1 MCLLFRRRRFERNC
15 RKSKWQPHPTF
26 FSGWWLSHDWICWVM
41 RCLLSQVIL
50 LEKIRETLGPQ
61 AKTNK
66 ECMHSGCRMIE
77 YVEWWDA
84 FYLKSYYWKRSEKLW
99 DHKQKQI
106 QSACSQPPWKKSG
119 VFVELLASF
128 PWLHGDLPHTAHT
141 VAERVVLCRGAW
153 FWNKILQDAM
163 AENLD
168 KQWIRITGTR
178 DAPALAPP
186 ALRRKTKKKKNLI
199 STPWLCHQKN

>member
-1 MCLLFRRRRFERNC
+1 MTVPQKKKQTQAMCLLFRRRRFERNC

-26 FSGWWLSHDWICWVM
+26 FFQG
-41 RCLLSQVIL
+41 
-50 LEKIRETLGPQ
+50 G
-61 AKTNK
+61 
-66 ECMHSGCRMIE
+66 GCRMIE

-84 FYLKSYYWKRSEKLW
+84 CYLKSYCWKRSEKLW

-186 ALRRKTKKKKNLI
+186 ALRRKK
-199 STPWLCHQKN
+199 

>member
-15 RKSKWQPHPTF
+15 RKSKWQPHHTF

-41 RCLLSQVIL
+41 RCPSSQVIL

-61 AKTNK
+61 TKTNT
-66 ECMHSGCRMIE
+66 ERM
-77 YVEWWDA
+77 
-84 FYLKSYYWKRSEKLW
+84 
-99 DHKQKQI
+99 
-106 QSACSQPPWKKSG
+106 QSTPLKKSG

-153 FWNKILQDAM
+153 FWNKILQDAT

-186 ALRRKTKKKKNLI
+186 ALRRKK
-199 STPWLCHQKN
+199 

>member
-1 MCLLFRRRRFERNC
+1 MRPLLRRPRFEEKNKKENKIQHNFLDRAAKKNQTQAMCLLFRRRRFERNC

-61 AKTNK
+61 TKTNT
-66 ECMHSGCRMIE
+66 ECMQSTPLGKKWGFCRT
-77 YVEWWDA
+77 
-84 FYLKSYYWKRSEKLW
+84 
-99 DHKQKQI
+99 
-106 QSACSQPPWKKSG
+106 ACSLSLVALKPATHCTYCGWKGCPMSRG
-119 VFVELLASF
+119 
-128 PWLHGDLPHTAHT
+128 
-141 VAERVVLCRGAW
+141 VVLEQNSSRR
-153 FWNKILQDAM
+153 
-163 AENLD
+163 D

-186 ALRRKTKKKKNLI
+186 ALRRKK
-199 STPWLCHQKN
+199 

>member
-15 RKSKWQPHPTF
+15 RKSKWQPHLTF

-84 FYLKSYYWKRSEKLW
+84 CYLKSYCWKGSKKLW
-99 DHKQKQI
+99 DQKQKQI

-119 VFVELLASF
+119 VRLALAFSTIPF
-128 PWLHGDLPHTAHT
+128 
-141 VAERVVLCRGAW
+141 E
-153 FWNKILQDAM
+153 
-163 AENLD
+163 
-168 KQWIRITGTR
+168 
-178 DAPALAPP
+178 APP
-186 ALRRKTKKKKNLI
+186 AEEQAHRLRLVFYAAQSRKWCWILFSFLFFSSKRGRRKSGRISCACNSYSLFVQILGRRVLKNFVPKPRP
-199 STPWLCHQKN
+199 ST

>member
-1 MCLLFRRRRFERNC
+1 MRPLLRRPRFEEKNKKENKIQHHFLDCAAKKKQTQAMCLLFRRRRFERNC

-61 AKTNK
+61 TKTNT
-66 ECMHSGCRMIE
+66 ECM
-77 YVEWWDA
+77 
-84 FYLKSYYWKRSEKLW
+84 
-99 DHKQKQI
+99 
-106 QSACSQPPWKKSG
+106 QSTPLKKSG

-186 ALRRKTKKKKNLI
+186 ALRRKK
-199 STPWLCHQKN
+199 

>member
-1 MCLLFRRRRFERNC
+1 MRPLLRRPRFKEKNKKENKQTSFPWLC
-15 RKSKWQPHPTF
+15 RKKKKPNASDVPALPPAALRKELSKKQVAAASHF

-41 RCLLSQVIL
+41 RCLSSQVIL

-61 AKTNK
+61 TKTNT
-66 ECMHSGCRMIE
+66 ECM
-77 YVEWWDA
+77 
-84 FYLKSYYWKRSEKLW
+84 
-99 DHKQKQI
+99 
-106 QSACSQPPWKKSG
+106 QSTPLKKSG

-128 PWLHGDLPHTAHT
+128 PWLHGELQHTAHT

-153 FWNKILQDAM
+153 FWNKILQDAT

-186 ALRRKTKKKKNLI
+186 ALQRKK
-199 STPWLCHQKN
+199 

>member
-1 MCLLFRRRRFERNC
+1 MRPLLRRPRFEEKNKKENKIQHHFLDSAAKKKNK
-15 RKSKWQPHPTF
+15 RKRCACSSAGGASKGIVEKASGSRTPLF
-26 FSGWWLSHDWICWVM
+26 FRG
-41 RCLLSQVIL
+41 
-50 LEKIRETLGPQ
+50 G
-61 AKTNK
+61 
-66 ECMHSGCRMIE
+66 GCRMIE

-84 FYLKSYYWKRSEKLW
+84 CYLKSYCWKRSEKLW

-119 VFVELLASF
+119 FFVELLASF

-186 ALRRKTKKKKNLI
+186 ALRRKK
-199 STPWLCHQKN
+199 

>member
-1 MCLLFRRRRFERNC
+1 MRPLLRRPRFEEKNKKENKIQHHFLDCAAKKKPNASDVPALPPRRFERNC

-61 AKTNK
+61 TKTNT
-66 ECMHSGCRMIE
+66 ECM
-77 YVEWWDA
+77 
-84 FYLKSYYWKRSEKLW
+84 
-99 DHKQKQI
+99 
-106 QSACSQPPWKKSG
+106 QSTPLKKSG

-153 FWNKILQDAM
+153 FWN
-163 AENLD
+163 
-168 KQWIRITGTR
+168 
-178 DAPALAPP
+178 
-186 ALRRKTKKKKNLI
+186 
-199 STPWLCHQKN
+199 

>member
-1 MCLLFRRRRFERNC
+1 MRPLLRRPRFEEKNKKENKIQHHFLDCAAKKNQTQAMCLLFRRRRFERNC

-26 FSGWWLSHDWICWVM
+26 FSGWWLSHGWLCWVM
-41 RCLLSQVIL
+41 RCLLSQIIL

-84 FYLKSYYWKRSEKLW
+84 LHLKSYCWKRSEKRW

-106 QSACSQPPWKKSG
+106 QSACSQPPWKKWG
-119 VFVELLASF
+119 FCR
-128 PWLHGDLPHTAHT
+128 TA
-141 VAERVVLCRGAW
+141 C
-153 FWNKILQDAM
+153 
-163 AENLD
+163 
-168 KQWIRITGTR
+168 
-178 DAPALAPP
+178 
-186 ALRRKTKKKKNLI
+186 
-199 STPWLCHQKN
+199 

>member
-1 MCLLFRRRRFERNC
+1 M
-15 RKSKWQPHPTF
+15 
-26 FSGWWLSHDWICWVM
+26 
-41 RCLLSQVIL
+41 
-50 LEKIRETLGPQ
+50 
-61 AKTNK
+61 
-66 ECMHSGCRMIE
+66 
-77 YVEWWDA
+77 
-84 FYLKSYYWKRSEKLW
+84 
-99 DHKQKQI
+99 
-106 QSACSQPPWKKSG
+106 QSTPLKKSG

-186 ALRRKTKKKKNLI
+186 ALRRKKSKRKQNPTSFLWLCRKKNQTQAMCLLFRRRRFERNCRKSKWQPHPTFFSGWWLSHDWICWVMGCLLSQVILLEKIRETLGPQTKTNTECMQSTPLKKKWGFCR
-199 STPWLCHQKN
+199 TAC

>member
-1 MCLLFRRRRFERNC
+1 MPFISSHIVGKDQRNFG
-15 RKSKWQPHPTF
+15 T
-26 FSGWWLSHDWICWVM
+26 
-41 RCLLSQVIL
+41 
-50 LEKIRETLGPQ
+50 
-61 AKTNK
+61 TNK
-66 ECMHSGCRMIE
+66 NKYRVHAVNPLE
-77 YVEWWDA
+77 
-84 FYLKSYYWKRSEKLW
+84 
-99 DHKQKQI
+99 
-106 QSACSQPPWKKSG
+106 KSG

-168 KQWIRITGTR
+168 KQGIRITGTR

-186 ALRRKTKKKKNLI
+186 ALQRKKIKKKTKFNIISLTVPQKKN
-199 STPWLCHQKN
+199 TRK